1 VTESHTAAEEDT
13 AIVRAP
19 MGESIG
25 HALDN
30 RWIYWVSLVE
40 VYDPAYCA
48 HRVLSSQPAFKA
60 LQLGSGLGPPKNI
73 PNRYNSSCGREL
85 PVLG

>member
-1 VTESHTAAEEDT
+1 VTESHTAVKEDT
-13 AIVRAP
+13 AIIRAP

-25 HALDN
+25 HAFDN

-48 HRVLSSQPAFKA
+48 HRVLSSQPRFQSKYKRFRV
-60 LQLGSGLGPPKNI
+60 GTSEKYPD
-73 PNRYNSSCGREL
+73 RHNSRCGREL